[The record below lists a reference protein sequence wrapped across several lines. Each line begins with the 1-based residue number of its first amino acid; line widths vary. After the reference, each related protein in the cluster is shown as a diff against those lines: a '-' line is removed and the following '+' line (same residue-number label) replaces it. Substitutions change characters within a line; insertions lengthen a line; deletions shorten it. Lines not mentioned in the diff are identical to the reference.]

1 MDCAFTFSFQDL
13 NDDALM
19 NVFTS
24 DNVAQV
30 ISLKVLESR
39 TFHNVKIEA
48 SDGHFNS
55 FDSLGAD
62 NFVSDLLNVINP
74 NCSYVFPDSITS
86 NSASNTYLSI
96 FTHNIC
102 SLPNHFDEF
111 NLQCRHPNG
120 FDMIGFSETRLTQD
134 IQHLFTLPD
143 YHAYFSHHSR
153 NSGSVALYVHDRF
166 SSRRRADLSFRE
178 DFIESVFTEVTIN
191 NESLLI
197 GQLYRRPKSNFS
209 LFLDKIQL
217 IIETASEE
225 NKKCLISGDFNL
237 DPKADSDNKVRETV
251 STLNSRLFFSA
262 VSKPTRVQG
271 NCLLNRSY
279 LDIFLPKLKAW
290 GYIFLFLVLL
300 T

>member
-86 NSASNTYLSI
+86 NSASNTCL
-96 FTHNIC
+96 
-102 SLPNHFDEF
+102 
-111 NLQCRHPNG
+111 
-120 FDMIGFSETRLTQD
+120 FSP
-134 IQHLFTLPD
+134 II
-143 YHAYFSHHSR
+143 
-153 NSGSVALYVHDRF
+153 SVAFPIILM
-166 SSRRRADLSFRE
+166 
-178 DFIESVFTEVTIN
+178 N
-191 NESLLI
+191 LI
-197 GQLYRRPKSNFS
+197 CNVDIRMV
-209 LFLDKIQL
+209 L
-217 IIETASEE
+217 I
-225 NKKCLISGDFNL
+225 
-237 DPKADSDNKVRETV
+237 
-251 STLNSRLFFSA
+251 
-262 VSKPTRVQG
+262 
-271 NCLLNRSY
+271 
-279 LDIFLPKLKAW
+279 
-290 GYIFLFLVLL
+290 
-300 T
+300 